1 VTQGLATFLPQN
13 GRIVATSRYC
23 LILGGRSSLDQIC
36 ENCGGID
43 PLAALAVWIGD
54 DVIELLFAACLSA
67 DPNVCKDRSIWFI
80 DTTQEQCQTGAD
92 AQLKRWLEVNPRWS
106 VEDWNCAQVDIRAAK
121 LN

>member
-1 VTQGLATFLPQN
+1 V
-13 GRIVATSRYC
+13 

-80 DTTQEQCQTGAD
+80 DTTQEQCQLELRSGGYSGGQ
-92 AQLKRWLEVNPRWS
+92 AQLIFFR
-106 VEDWNCAQVDIRAAK
+106 
-121 LN
+121 